1 MVTVNWRTIVL
12 ALVLLSVVAPFLL
25 SGSSQ
30 AVTVTNDSVNE
41 TRWSENLTSVDAGY
55 PNAFVAD
62 VIVTSDGYLVAGSTL
77 AKHGGTTGY
86 LAKVAR
92 NGTIEWE
99 KTPEPFGNGGI
110 LAGTAL
116 GDGDYVFVG
125 WKDDGMHD
133 VGGDLF
139 IARYGPEADTTW
151 SHRWQIGEP
160 SEDLVDSGKLLD
172 VVTTESGDVI
182 AVGQGLTNES
192 RETDY
197 IAPRRGGFVYRLDQ
211 NGTIESY
218 NELPKGVGG
227 ITRLPNRTG
236 YVVTQKRITQERG
249 PDVWRLD
256 ADGNRTAGWSFTP
269 GSDYA
274 AEPVSHNGTLYAV
287 TNTGNLV
294 AFDGNGRLQW
304 RRNLSRTVTELVIGP
319 TGTVILAA
327 ESRRSESGTVEIQWY
342 TQDGK
347 RRAVGPAFATV
358 RELQRADN
366 RTLVAVG
373 TRKGEAQVM
382 RLPLRPP
389 DPEVVVSTRVLDNET
404 NLVTLNASQSTAV
417 TNVTA
422 YEWDLDGDGAVDRT
436 TTTPTVQH
444 RYDQQGYPHA
454 AVTVVSSGGL
464 ATTETVRVNITD
476 TLSPVPAL
484 SIPSNGLVAA
494 GATATFDASASS
506 DNIAITEYRWDFDAD
521 GTVDRITETP
531 IVKHEYGGVNETHQ
545 LAVTVVDGQNNT
557 NTSTFTVRSVE
568 NDKPSV
574 VVDSDLAVVD
584 RETVLIPRVT
594 DRVGTIT
601 TVHWQFPDGS
611 TLETNGTQR
620 VRYRFNETG
629 PRTVQVVVRD
639 EYGAA
644 TAKNVT
650 VDVRKNP
657 PAHAGFGGGALGLFV
672 VLILL
677 VYYHRWIIVL
687 TLVLAGLYWLVRR

>member
-1 MVTVNWRTIVL
+1 MAFIKRRTIVF
-12 ALVLLSVVAPFLL
+12 AVVLLAVVAPLL
-25 SGSSQ
+25 FTGSSAADTPQ
-30 AVTVTNDSVNE
+30 SDPVNE
-41 TRWSENLTSVDAGY
+41 TLWSTNLSSIEDGYTSG
-55 PNAFVAD
+55 FVAD
-62 VIVTSDGYLVAGSTL
+62 VIVTGDGYLVAGTTEGQY
-77 AKHGGTTGY
+77 GGSTGY
-86 LAKVAR
+86 LAMIAR
-92 NGTIEWE
+92 NGTVKWE
-99 KTPEPFGNGGI
+99 KTPEAFDNGGI
-110 LAGTAL
+110 FAGTAL
-116 GDGDYVFVG
+116 DDGDYVFVG
-125 WKDDGMHD
+125 WKDDGMLD

-172 VVTTESGDVI
+172 VVTTDSGAVL
-182 AVGQGLTNES
+182 AVGHGLTNES
-192 RETDY
+192 RKTNS
-197 IAPRRGGFVYRLDQ
+197 IAPRRGGFVYRIDRDG
-211 NGTIESY
+211 NIESY

-227 ITRLPNRTG
+227 ITPTPNGNG
-236 YVVTQKRITQERG
+236 YVVTQKRITHERG

-287 TNTGNLV
+287 TNKGHLV

-304 RRNLSRTVTELVIGP
+304 RRNLSRTVTELVIGSN
-319 TGTVILAA
+319 GTVILAA
-327 ESRRSESGTVEIQWY
+327 ESRRTESGTVEIQWY

-373 TRKGEAQVM
+373 TRNGEAQVM

-454 AVTVVSSGGL
+454 AVTVVSSSGL

-506 DNIAITEYRWDFDAD
+506 DNIAIGEYRWDFDAD

-545 LAVTVVDGQNNT
+545 LAVTVVDRQNNT

-574 VVDSDLAVVD
+574 VVDSGLAVVD

-601 TVHWQFPDGS
+601 TIHWRFPDGS

-629 PRTVQVVVRD
+629 PRTVWVVVRD
-639 EYGAA
+639 EYGAT
-644 TAKNVT
+644 TAQNVT
-650 VDVRKNP
+650 VDVRENP
-657 PAHAGFGGGALGLFV
+657 PAHAGFGGGAVGLFV
-672 VLILL
+672 VLIFL

-687 TLVLAGLYWLVRR
+687 ALVLAGLYWLVRR